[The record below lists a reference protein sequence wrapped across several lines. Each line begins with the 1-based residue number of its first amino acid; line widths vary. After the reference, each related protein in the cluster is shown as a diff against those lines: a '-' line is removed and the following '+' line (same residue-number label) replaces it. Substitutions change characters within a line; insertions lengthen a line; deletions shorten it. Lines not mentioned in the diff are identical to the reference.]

1 MTLDRDQLSEAET
14 LARAALSVIDVIEQ
28 TDFIMW
34 RGDARMS
41 LAYVLRNAGRPE
53 EALTTVAEVAGE
65 LTFGST
71 KSHAVRTVPL
81 PWSLTETLE
90 GGPRTHR
97 RRSRR
102 APVHVSA
109 GKATPLLVVP
119 PHRVGPNAREARAP
133 KTEMHV
139 LRHSA
144 AARMS
149 RAGWPAKAVQQGL
162 GHATA
167 SFTLTVYGHLFEDDL
182 DELAA
187 AFEAT
192 SRGTSRVRAI
202 TR

>member
-1 MTLDRDQLSEAET
+1 LRGVLERIDAAPDALLFTS
-14 LARAALSVIDVIEQ
+14 AR
-28 TDFIMW
+28 
-34 RGDARMS
+34 
-41 LAYVLRNAGRPE
+41 GRP
-53 EALTTVAEVAGE
+53 LRYSRLRPTVW
-65 LTFGST
+65 
-71 KSHAVRTVPL
+71 VP
-81 PWSLTETLE
+81 TLE
-90 GGPRTHR
+90 KLG
-97 RRSRR
+97 
-102 APVHVSA
+102 
-109 GKATPLLVVP
+109 L
-119 PHRVGPNAREARAP
+119 P